1 MTDILEQQEEN
12 KPKKAVKSSLQKY
25 EMEQEKK
32 VGVNMYNPDNLT
44 GDEQKII
51 SSKSS
56 RSQASFFISKCYVFS
71 GWDASDLVLFDDVSY
86 TQLNQSNSLA
96 LTSYLERS
104 SFIYLRAAPN
114 LQNL

>member
-1 MTDILEQQEEN
+1 MPCVTAQSYSVGMGIEQ
-12 KPKKAVKSSLQKY
+12 SR
-25 EMEQEKK
+25 
-32 VGVNMYNPDNLT
+32 DRT
-44 GDEQKII
+44 
-51 SSKSS
+51 
-56 RSQASFFISKCYVFS
+56 RSQASFFISKFYVFS

>member
-1 MTDILEQQEEN
+1 MPCVTAQSYSVGLGIEQ
-12 KPKKAVKSSLQKY
+12 
-25 EMEQEKK
+25 
-32 VGVNMYNPDNLT
+32 
-44 GDEQKII
+44 
-51 SSKSS
+51 S
-56 RSQASFFISKCYVFS
+56 RDRTRPQASFFISKFYVFS